1 MAALPHPN
9 ATTSLVSGIG
19 GGEAVVNIANQ
30 FGWHITTG
38 WGITIAGLVS
48 GAVLF
53 VGRNGFA
60 GVWGILKHG
69 TASKGLAP

>member
-1 MAALPHPN
+1 MAAIPHPN

-30 FGWHITTG
+30 FGWHISTG
-38 WGITIAGLVS
+38 WGITIAGLLS

-53 VGRNGFA
+53 IGKNGIA
-60 GVWGILKHG
+60 GAWARIMHG
-69 TASKGLAP
+69 SRPGLQ